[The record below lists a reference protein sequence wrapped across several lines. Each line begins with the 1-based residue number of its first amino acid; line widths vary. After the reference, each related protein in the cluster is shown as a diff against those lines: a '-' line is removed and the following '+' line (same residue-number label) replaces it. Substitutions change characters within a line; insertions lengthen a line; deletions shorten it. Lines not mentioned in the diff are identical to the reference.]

1 MRPLIAVLFVGLAPL
16 ALADEKPAPAPGAP
30 KTPKHDTS
38 LDDLIEGA
46 APGPVTQPPTAA
58 AAPHQ
63 LTLTVQL
70 ANAAGVRATY
80 QQSRNV
86 RMSSIGRRAVLFVV
100 PADRITTD
108 DGAQVTLKVTLSAP
122 AKPATRE

>member
-1 MRPLIAVLFVGLAPL
+1 MKRALLGLAALVLVGLL
-16 ALADEKPAPAPGAP
+16 
-30 KTPKHDTS
+30 
-38 LDDLIEGA
+38 
-46 APGPVTQPPTAA
+46 V
-58 AAPHQ
+58 
-63 LTLTVQL
+63 
-70 ANAAGVRATY
+70 AAGVFVWIRK

-122 AKPATRE
+122 AKPATREVKISVESED